1 MKKITTR
8 EMAGKIL
15 KLLYHLEFDEEIDGI
30 SSEILEKKSRLGKIK
45 IRNALRY
52 LERKGLITGKRMIGG
67 NWIDIKL
74 TGEGITTV
82 EDEDKYKRYFEV
94 NVGFFKWGVTER

>member
-1 MKKITTR
+1 
-8 EMAGKIL
+8 MAGKIL
-15 KLLYHLEFDEEIDGI
+15 KLLYHLEFEEGLSNI
-30 SSEILEKKSRLGKIK
+30 SSETLEKRIELRRTE
-45 IRNALRY
+45 IRNALKY

-67 NWIDIKL
+67 NWLDIKL